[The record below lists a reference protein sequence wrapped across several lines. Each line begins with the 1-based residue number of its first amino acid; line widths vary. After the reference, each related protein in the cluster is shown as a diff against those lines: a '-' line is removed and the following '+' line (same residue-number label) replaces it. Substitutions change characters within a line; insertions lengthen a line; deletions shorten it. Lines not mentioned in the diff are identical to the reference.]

1 MTVQETKKDIRWSKV
16 KMKKYIDNLIQYK
29 FLLSELVKKGI
40 KLKYR
45 RSYLGIVWS
54 LLEPLLTMI
63 VLTIVFGT
71 LYGNTDKT
79 FPVYI
84 LTGRLIYS
92 YYSTATKS
100 ALKSIRAN
108 SAMIKKV
115 YVPKYLYPL
124 STVIFNYII
133 FLISLIVLAAVSIV
147 LGIKPT
153 IYLLQVPIALLLVLI
168 LSYGCGMILATIG
181 VFFRDMEY
189 LWSVVLM
196 IIMYTCAIFYYPEKL
211 LKSGWFWILK
221 YNPLYGIIKIFRDSV
236 FGKPIN
242 MHYLMY
248 TTAFSLLCLVI
259 GLVCFKKKQDDFIL
273 HI

>member
-1 MTVQETKKDIRWSKV
+1 
-16 KMKKYIDNLIQYK
+16 MKKYIDNFLQYR
-29 FLLSELVKKGI
+29 FLLNELVKKGI

-54 LLEPLLTMI
+54 MLEPLLTMI

-84 LTGRLIYS
+84 LAGRLLYS
-92 YYSTATKS
+92 FFSMATKT

-124 STVIFNYII
+124 SSVMFNYVI
-133 FLISLIVLAAVSIV
+133 FLISLIVLAVVALV

-153 IYLLQVPIALLLVLI
+153 WYILQAPVALI
-168 LSYGCGMILATIG
+168 LLFFMAYGVGMILATVG

-211 LKSGWFWILK
+211 LKSGWDWILK
-221 YNPLYGIIKIFRDSV
+221 YNPLYCTIDIFRSSV
-236 FGKPIN
+236 FGTPMN
-242 MHYLMY
+242 LHYLAY
-248 TTAFSLLCLVI
+248 AGIFSLVVMIL
-259 GLVCFKKKQDDFIL
+259 GLWCFKKKQDDFIL
-273 HI
+273 YI